1 MSSLAGVR
9 QGVTSFLFNDT
20 DDVAPIPTL
29 RLSHAQTAGLLIVL
43 SLLML
48 VPVIFFNYLYP
59 LSPARIERP
68 ATALMQDLGLWRWFG
83 QRQPDA
89 LSNRYTLAAL
99 IVLGS
104 LISFA
109 TYGLA
114 IWLVWKKAAT
124 RTLLAIAIGGS
135 LVFMLLSLWSLPNF
149 NTDIY
154 DHILRARTVSE
165 YGENPYI
172 VEPAAFPQ
180 DPIYPYASPKFIHM
194 TTDKLPTWTLISAAG
209 AEVAGDDATTNL
221 LAARGLITLFNIG
234 SVVLIVLIL
243 RRWNPLYAVAGAIA
257 YGWNPANIILTQG
270 KPDPVMVF
278 FLLLGVL
285 MLTMQRYRWMVILL
299 AIATLTKLIPLPLV
313 GIYFLRELKARR
325 WKELV
330 IGGLLFV
337 VVVVALYLPFV
348 NTLDVA
354 QDQLRL
360 LRRGGSGLPGGIRY
374 VFVAGFAML
383 VLYLGLR
390 RADSDR
396 KMLWSWALALLYF
409 ALFLTKI
416 VNSWYHLTFIAVAA
430 VAIRWPMVLMML
442 AITWSSFL
450 LNTWRAA
457 STPEF
462 TLPSPEIP
470 RLVMYLSLPALALLG
485 SAALVA
491 VRIRRSNQL
500 HNA

>member
-1 MSSLAGVR
+1 MASLAGAR
-9 QGVTSFLFNDT
+9 QGATSFLFSDT
-20 DDVAPIPTL
+20 DDLVPIPTP
-29 RLSHAQTAGLLIVL
+29 RFSHAQTAGLLIVL

-68 ATALMQDLGLWRWFG
+68 ATALMQDLGLWRWVAE
-83 QRQPDA
+83 RQPGA
-89 LSNRYTLAAL
+89 LSNPDSLAAL

-104 LISFA
+104 VIAFA
-109 TYGLA
+109 AYGLA

-124 RTLLAIAIGGS
+124 RMLLAIAMVGS

-165 YGENPYI
+165 YGENPYT
-172 VEPAAFPQ
+172 VEPAEFPQ
-180 DPIYPYASPKFIHM
+180 DPVFPYASPKFIYM
-194 TTDKLPTWTLISAAG
+194 TTDKLPTWTLVSAAG

-221 LAARGLITLFNIG
+221 LAARGLITVFNLG
-234 SVVLIVLIL
+234 NVVLIMLIL
-243 RRWNPLYAVAGAIA
+243 QRWNPLYAVAGAIA
-257 YGWNPANIILTQG
+257 YGWNPVNIILTQG

-278 FLLLGVL
+278 FLLLAVL
-285 MLTMQRYRWMVILL
+285 MLTMKRYRWMVVFL
-299 AIATLTKLIPLPLV
+299 AIATVTKLIPLPLA
-313 GIYFLRELKARR
+313 GIYFLRELKARH
-325 WKELV
+325 WKEFFISGV
-330 IGGLLFV
+330 LFA

-354 QDQLRL
+354 QDQLGL
-360 LRRGGSGLPGGIRY
+360 LRRGGSGLPSGIRY
-374 VFVAGFAML
+374 IFAAGFA
-383 VLYLGLR
+383 VTALYLGLR
-390 RADSDR
+390 HADDDR
-396 KMLWSWALALLYF
+396 QMLWSWALAMLFF

-416 VNSWYHLTFIAVAA
+416 VNSWYHLTFIAIAA
-430 VAIRWPMVLMML
+430 VAIRWPMILMML

-450 LNTWRAA
+450 LNMWRAA

-470 RLVMYLSLPALALLG
+470 RLVMYLTLPVLALLL
-485 SAALVA
+485 SAALFA
-491 VRIRRSNQL
+491 IRTRRAA
-500 HNA
+500 HPRNA